1 MQISPRYDADPL
13 IVLDGPPAA
22 VAEPTIRQRRRF
34 VEVLGTLDD
43 EQWAAPSRCD
53 AWSVR
58 DVVVHLADTTDF
70 WGFSLHQG
78 RKGEPSRFL
87 ATFDPVATP
96 VALVE
101 GAGDIGGPQALERLA
116 ASVESLATLL
126 EGLDADAWAVVAEAP
141 PGHVSV
147 TAVVHHALWD
157 SWVHERDIMLPLG
170 LEPEVHADEVVS
182 SLRYAAALAPAL
194 LVSEG
199 SDRSGT
205 LVVDTVDPPA
215 TFTVEVGPS
224 VAVADGAADEPDLVL
239 TGSGVDLLEAL
250 SIRRPLEVDVP
261 ADAAWLVSGLA
272 DVFAS

>member
-1 MQISPRYDADPL
+1 MQISPRYDADL
-13 IVLDGPPAA
+13 FIVLDGPPAA

-43 EQWAAPSRCD
+43 DQWAALSRCD

-101 GAGDIGGPQALERLA
+101 GAGDIGGPQALERLS

-126 EGLDADAWAVVAEAP
+126 DGLDADTWTAVAEAP

-157 SWVHERDIMLPLG
+157 SWVHERDVMLPLG
-170 LEPEVHADEVVS
+170 LEPEVHADEVVL

-205 LVVDTVDPPA
+205 LVVETVDPA
-215 TFTVEVGPS
+215 SRFTVDVGRS
-224 VAVADGAADEPDLVL
+224 VTVVDGTADDPNLVL
-239 TGSGVDLLEAL
+239 TKSKIDLLEAL
-250 SIRRPLEVDVP
+250 SIRRPLEIDVP
-261 ADAAWLVSGLA
+261 AASAWLVSGLA
-272 DVFAS
+272 DVFAE